1 MKRLLLCYTVICYCF
16 RLDRYRGDP
25 KEDHKDCFDFECHIL
40 MDDAFMTDDDTNKRL
55 VNSYVND
62 LIQVVIEVYR

>member
-1 MKRLLLCYTVICYCF
+1 
-16 RLDRYRGDP
+16 
-25 KEDHKDCFDFECHIL
+25 

-62 LIQVVIEVYR
+62 LIHVVIEVYR